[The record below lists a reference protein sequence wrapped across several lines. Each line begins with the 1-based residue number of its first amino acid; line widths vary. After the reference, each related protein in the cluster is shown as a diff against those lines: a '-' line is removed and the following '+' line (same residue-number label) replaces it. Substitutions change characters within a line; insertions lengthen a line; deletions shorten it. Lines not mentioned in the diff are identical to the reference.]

1 MKRASRTEAAG
12 AGVLAA
18 AVAVALVIGPLL
30 FFVCLTMFRLAGTPE
45 NNTGQ
50 TAVDDA
56 SAVIKTCDRR
66 GPVSS
71 EGFGYFW
78 ECDAEVTVNGHSLG
92 VVEFDP
98 DELTPADGTNVVGV
112 QRSGDHWQ
120 RDVAHPYRLL
130 HVAGLVILVVDF
142 LAVLAAL
149 IPLLISVLWVFA
161 RLRRRKAPETVAS
174 QEEGQQVTIRLKA
187 PPRPKRRSPAGAT
200 VLGFSGLFSLL
211 IGVWM
216 FYVHGRLSGDLWGFA
231 AALSIVLLGIG
242 FTAAAAWWAFAP
254 DSPGDLRTIELT
266 EAGIRQPGDSSEA
279 LVLPWKDL
287 RSVVFD
293 ERGRPGRIS
302 VHLALAEDASKEKL
316 LEEYRRPSKHGV
328 LLTPEIAMEEAEAA
342 SETIEGFH
350 PGLVHWRSRE
360 LSRSGFGPG
369 RSSGPRLVRW
379 KDGVSATRKADTDE
393 SSADDAVRIRSGR
406 MPGARILG
414 FAGLYA
420 LIVLLFVLRQTA
432 DSVPVWLSPVVVF
445 ATVAWGVV
453 LHRTRFRGTPG
464 LLEVDEDSLTWF
476 EQDTPPRHVVPR
488 AIPPVDVLLSNLQEI
503 RFERLSSEQ
512 GRRYVRVSLRA
523 DGVRSVLVEKITT
536 AAAARLK
543 ETLEARSA
551 FAGAVVLDQPRET
564 AVAG

>member
-1 MKRASRTEAAG
+1 MRKGSRTEAIGAG
-12 AGVLAA
+12 ALAA
-18 AVAVALVIGPLL
+18 AVATALVIGPLL

-45 NNTGQ
+45 NNTGP
-50 TAVDDA
+50 TVVDNA
-56 SAVIKTCDRR
+56 SAVIKICDRR

-78 ECDAEVTVNGHSLG
+78 ECDAEVTVNGHSIG
-92 VVEFDP
+92 VVKFDP

-112 QRSGDHWQ
+112 QRNGDHWH

-149 IPLLISVLWVFA
+149 IPLLVSVLWVFA
-161 RLRRRKAPETVAS
+161 RLLRRKAPETVAS
-174 QEEGQQVTIRLKA
+174 REEEQQVSIRLKA
-187 PPRPKRRSPAGAT
+187 PPKPKRRSPTGAT

-231 AALSIVLLGIG
+231 AGLSIVLLGIG

-254 DSPGDLRTIELT
+254 DKPGDVQTIELA
-266 EAGIRQPGDSSEA
+266 EAGIRQQDDSSEA
-279 LVLPWKDL
+279 LVLPWEDL

-293 ERGRPGRIS
+293 ERARPGRIS
-302 VHLALAEDASKEKL
+302 VHLALADEASREKL
-316 LEEYRRPSKHGV
+316 LDEYRRPSKHGV
-328 LLTPEIAMEEAEAA
+328 LLTPEIAREEAESA
-342 SETIEGFH
+342 SEAIEGFR

-369 RSSGPRLVRW
+369 RSSGSRLVRW
-379 KDGVSATRKADTDE
+379 KDGVSATQRVDTETLRADE
-393 SSADDAVRIRSGR
+393 PVRIRSGR

-420 LIVLLFVLRQTA
+420 LIVLLFVLRQSA
-432 DSVPVWLSPVVVF
+432 DAVPLWVSPVVVL

-453 LHRTRFRGTPG
+453 LHKTRFRGTPG
-464 LLEVDEDSLTWF
+464 FLEVDEDSLTWF
-476 EQDTPPRHVVPR
+476 ERDTPPRHVVPR
-488 AIPPVDVLLSNLQEI
+488 EIPPVDVLLSNLQHI
-503 RFERLSSEQ
+503 RFERVPSERC
-512 GRRYVRVSLRA
+512 RRYVRVSVRT
-523 DGVRSVLVEKITT
+523 DGVRSVLAEKITT
-536 AAAARLK
+536 AAAARLN
-543 ETLEARSA
+543 ETLKARSA
-551 FAGAVVLDQPRET
+551 FAGDVLLD
-564 AVAG
+564 

>member
-1 MKRASRTEAAG
+1 MKRASRTEAIGAG
-12 AGVLAA
+12 ALAA
-18 AVAVALVIGPLL
+18 AVVTALVIGPLL
-30 FFVCLTMFRLAGTPE
+30 FFVCLTMFRLAGAPE
-45 NNTGQ
+45 NNTGP
-50 TAVDDA
+50 TVVDDA
-56 SAVIKTCDRR
+56 SAVIETCDRR

-78 ECDAEVTVNGHSLG
+78 ECDAEVTVNGHSIG
-92 VVEFDP
+92 VVKFDP

-112 QRSGDHWQ
+112 QRNGEHWQ

-149 IPLLISVLWVFA
+149 IPLLVSVLWVFA
-161 RLRRRKAPETVAS
+161 RRRKAPETVAS
-174 QEEGQQVTIRLKA
+174 REEEQQQVSIRLKA
-187 PPRPKRRSPAGAT
+187 PPKSKRRSPTGAT

-242 FTAAAAWWAFAP
+242 FIAAAAWWAFAP
-254 DSPGDLRTIELT
+254 DKPGDVRTIELT
-266 EAGIRQPGDSSEA
+266 EAGIRQQGGSPEA
-279 LVLPWKDL
+279 LVLPWEDL

-293 ERGRPGRIS
+293 ERASPGRIS
-302 VHLALAEDASKEKL
+302 VHLALADEASREKL

-328 LLTPEIAMEEAEAA
+328 LLTPEIAMEEAESA
-342 SETIEGFH
+342 SKAIEGFR

-369 RSSGPRLVRW
+369 RSHEPRLVRW
-379 KDGVSATRKADTDE
+379 KDGRSVSQRVDVEASQADE
-393 SSADDAVRIRSGR
+393 PIRIRSGR

-420 LIVLLFVLRQTA
+420 LIVLLFVLRQSA
-432 DSVPVWLSPVVVF
+432 DSVPLWLPPVVVL

-453 LHRTRFRGTPG
+453 LYRTRFRGTPG

-476 EQDTPPRHVVPR
+476 ERDAPARHVVPR
-488 AIPPVDVLLSNLQEI
+488 EIPPVDVLLSNLQQI
-503 RFERLSSEQ
+503 QFERVPSEH
-512 GRRYVRVSLRA
+512 GRRYVRVSVRT
-523 DGVRSVLVEKITT
+523 DGVRSVLAEKITT

-543 ETLEARSA
+543 ETLKARSA
-551 FAGAVVLDQPRET
+551 FAGDVVLDQT
-564 AVAG
+564 G

>member
-1 MKRASRTEAAG
+1 MKKASRTKATG
-12 AGVLAA
+12 AGVLAT

-98 DELTPADGTNVVGV
+98 DELTPVDGTNVVGV

-130 HVAGLVILVVDF
+130 HVAGLVILAADF

-149 IPLLISVLWVFA
+149 IPLLVSVLWVFA

-174 QEEGQQVTIRLKA
+174 WEEGQQVIVRLKA
-187 PPRPKRRSPAGAT
+187 PPKPKRRSPAGAT

-216 FYVHGRLSGDLWGFA
+216 FYIHGRLSGDLWGFA

-254 DSPGDLRTIELT
+254 DKPGDVRTIELT
-266 EAGIRQPGDSSEA
+266 EAGIRQQGDSSEP

-293 ERGRPGRIS
+293 ERGRPGWIS
-302 VHLALAEDASKEKL
+302 VHLALAGEASREKL

-328 LLTPEIAMEEAEAA
+328 LLTPEIELEEAESA
-342 SETIEGFH
+342 SEAIEGFC

-369 RSSGPRLVRW
+369 GSSGSRLVRW
-379 KDGVSATRKADTDE
+379 KDGVSATQRVEASPADE
-393 SSADDAVRIRSGR
+393 PVRIRSGR

-420 LIVLLFVLRQTA
+420 LIVLLFVLRQSA
-432 DSVPVWLSPVVVF
+432 DSVPVWLSPVVVL
-445 ATVAWGVV
+445 ATVVCGVV
-453 LHRTRFRGTPG
+453 LHKTRFRGTSG
-464 LLEVDEDSLTWF
+464 FLEVDEDSLTWF
-476 EQDTPPRHVVPR
+476 ERDTPPRHVVPR
-488 AIPPVDVLLSNLQEI
+488 EIPPVDVLLSSLQEI
-503 RFERLSSEQ
+503 RFERVPSEH
-512 GRRYVRVSLRA
+512 GRRYVRVSVRT
-523 DGVRSVLVEKITT
+523 DGVRSVLAEKITA

-543 ETLEARSA
+543 ETLKARSA
-551 FAGAVVLDQPRET
+551 FAGDVALDQSTGTP
-564 AVAG
+564 V